1 MNKSQELRLIRKAA
15 AGHRDSAEQLVQTF
29 QGSLYGY
36 ILRISGRPDVSEDV
50 VQEAF
55 VRVLTNLDRFDPRF
69 RFSTWL
75 FTIGRRVYFN
85 MCEKKKPLSDSA
97 GLETWRD
104 VSDSGNGRID
114 RADTTTACRDVLQ
127 AELMRLPSDQREVV
141 VLFHQHEWPI
151 ALIAEHTG
159 MPVGTVK
166 SHLHRARIK
175 LRDGLTH
182 RPEPLGVETLK
193 MQEVGR

>member
-1 MNKSQELRLIRKAA
+1 MNKGQELKLIRKAA
-15 AGHRDSAEQLVQTF
+15 GGDRDSAEQLVRAH

-36 ILRISGRPDVSEDV
+36 ILRISGQPHTSEDV

-85 MCEKKKPLSDSA
+85 MCEKKRPCSDSERVD
-97 GLETWRD
+97 GWRD
-104 VSDSGNGRID
+104 NREAATCRVD
-114 RADTTTACRDVLQ
+114 RDDTKAVCRDMLQ

-151 ALIAEHTG
+151 SLISEHTG

-166 SHLHRARIK
+166 SHLHRAR
-175 LRDGLTH
+175 LRLREWILH
-182 RPEPLGVETLK
+182 RVETPGVETLK
-193 MQEVGR
+193 FQEAWR